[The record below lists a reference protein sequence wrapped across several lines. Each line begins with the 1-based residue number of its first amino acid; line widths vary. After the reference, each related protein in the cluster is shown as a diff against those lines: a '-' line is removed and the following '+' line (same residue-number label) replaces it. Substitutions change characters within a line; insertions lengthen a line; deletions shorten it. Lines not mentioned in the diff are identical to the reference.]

1 MDGEWICIRYFQKW
15 LQTPFIRA
23 TESYKIDNKTAI
35 DNSDFVSD
43 KIINLTDSGSV
54 IDVPFKPIVVNPLS
68 VAYNSS
74 GKPRLILDLRFV
86 NEHL

>member
-1 MDGEWICIRYFQKW
+1 MANGFVLDTFKNGFK
-15 LQTPFIRA
+15 TPFIHEPR
-23 TESYKIDNKTAI
+23 ESYKIDNKTAI
-35 DNSDFVSD
+35 DNPDFVSD
-43 KIINLTDSGSV
+43 KIINLTDSGSL
-54 IDVPFKPIVVNPLS
+54 IYVPFKPIVVNPLS